1 MDSIHWYWILPFVI
15 IIGYLSMINIIYF
28 LAPNRKWNTFPEKCK
43 VRTKCTRV
51 ADSNNRGYRLK
62 PIQLNDTIE
71 NVQRK
76 IVQIIKNKPRMKII
90 NEKEGFIHA
99 TDVTLF
105 FRFHDD
111 LAIRIF
117 ESKDKVN
124 IWLQSQ
130 SRLGLYD
137 FNVNERRVQEI
148 HKMISALD

>member
-1 MDSIHWYWILPFVI
+1 MDSIQGYWILSFI
-15 IIGYLSMINIIYF
+15 IILGYLGMINIIYF

-43 VRTKCTRV
+43 VHTKCTRV
-51 ADSNNRGYRLK
+51 ADSNNRGYGLK

-76 IVQIIKNKPRMKII
+76 IVQIIKKKSSMKII

-99 TDVTLF
+99 TDVTPF

-117 ESKDKVN
+117 ESGNKVN

-130 SRLGLYD
+130 SRLGIYD
-137 FNVNERRVQEI
+137 LNVNEKRVQEI
-148 HKMISALD
+148 HKKISALA

>member
-51 ADSNNRGYRLK
+51 ADINNRGYRLK
-62 PIQLNDTIE
+62 PIQLNDTIK